1 MFIISAV
8 SVFPL
13 SISNGLTKV
22 YLKRESG
29 SIIPIIPNPTLTV
42 PNPSKI
48 VDTFRR
54 MGSAAAG
61 TRPS

>member
-13 SISNGLTKV
+13 SINNGLIKV
-22 YLKRESG
+22 CLKRESG
-29 SIIPIIPNPTLTV
+29 SIIPNPTLTV
-42 PNPSKI
+42 PNLSKN